1 MFDSIDTIKHFS
13 NDTYAVN
20 IISANH
26 TGRIRLREILPVLP
40 QQTAAGKVNMLD
52 GMLTVYKEAG
62 FTSNDVVAKLRG
74 ILRQKKIGHTGTLDP
89 DATGVLPV
97 CLGKGTK
104 LCDLIADRD
113 KEYVAVLHLGVETDT
128 QDMSGQVLAQKTAQE
143 VGETVTEEMIRT
155 RAAAFLGTYAQIPPM
170 YSALKVN
177 GKKLYELARAGQTIE
192 RKPREVQ
199 IYELEILDIALPLVK
214 MRVRCSKGTY
224 IRTLC
229 HDLGQALGVGGA
241 MESLLR
247 TRVGNFHLQDALTLG
262 QIEEIARDGEQN
274 PSEEDRQ
281 ARIRPY
287 VQPVETFFDDA
298 VALSVTENGQKL
310 LDNGNALG
318 LSQLIS
324 AEEGNGKLPAFRDQ
338 ERVRIY
344 ARDGGFRGLYRFD
357 QGKGMLVVEKMF

>member
-1 MFDSIDTIKHFS
+1 
-13 NDTYAVN
+13 
-20 IISANH
+20 
-26 TGRIRLREILPVLP
+26 
-40 QQTAAGKVNMLD
+40 MLD

-128 QDMSGQVLAQKTAQE
+128 QDMSGHVLAQKSEQE
-143 VGETVTEEMIRT
+143 VRETVTEERICRE
-155 RAAAFLGTYAQIPPM
+155 AASFLGTYAQIPPM

-177 GKKLYELARAGQTIE
+177 GKKLYELARAGQTVE
-192 RKPREVQ
+192 RKPRNVQ
-199 IYELEILDIALPLVK
+199 IYELEIQEIDLPLVR

-229 HDLGQALGVGGA
+229 HDLGQKLGVGGA
-241 MESLLR
+241 MESLIR
-247 TRVGNFHLQDALTLG
+247 TRVGNFLLEDALTLG
-262 QIEEIARDGEQN
+262 QIEEIARGQEEN
-274 PSEEDRQ
+274 PDPEKRQ
-281 ARIRPY
+281 SAIRPH
-287 VQPVETFFDDA
+287 VQPIDSFFDDTP
-298 VALSVTENGQKL
+298 ALTVTEEGQRF
-310 LDNGNALG
+310 LDNGNALR
-318 LSQLIS
+318 LSQVTS
-324 AEEGNGKLPAFRDQ
+324 QEENEGKLPFLREQ

-344 ARDGGFRGLYRFD
+344 AQDGNFRGLYRFD
-357 QGKGMLVVEKMF
+357 QGKGMLLVEKMF